1 MAKWFKLYDSK
12 FLLTEGLK
20 ALPFFLYKV
29 IILKITYS
37 QHITCILVWKR
48 IIMIHTMLLLKELPT
63 SKSLEKFVKRY
74 PDADIASISDFVNL
88 LRASSDISTALDKLL
103 AKHDLLQG
111 RWWVLVLLM
120 RQDDL
125 TSTPTDLAEKA
136 GVTKAT
142 MTGFIDGLFR
152 EGLVTRITDDVDRRK
167 LLIKLTNAG
176 QQKLDMVLP
185 DYYKKVG
192 ALMSLLN
199 ADQRKNLLVNIN
211 VLASGLDVM
220 K

>member
-1 MAKWFKLYDSK
+1 
-12 FLLTEGLK
+12 
-20 ALPFFLYKV
+20 
-29 IILKITYS
+29 
-37 QHITCILVWKR
+37 
-48 IIMIHTMLLLKELPT
+48 MLLLKELPT

-74 PDADIASISDFVNL
+74 PDADIAAISDFVNL

-103 AKHDLLQG
+103 AKHELLQG

-142 MTGFIDGLFR
+142 ITGFIDGLVR

-167 LLIKLTNAG
+167 LLIKLTDTG
-176 QQKLDMVLP
+176 QEKLDMVLP
-185 DYYKKVG
+185 DYYKKVS

-199 ADQRKNLLVNIN
+199 TDQRASLLVNVN

>member
-1 MAKWFKLYDSK
+1 
-12 FLLTEGLK
+12 
-20 ALPFFLYKV
+20 
-29 IILKITYS
+29 
-37 QHITCILVWKR
+37 
-48 IIMIHTMLLLKELPT
+48 MLLLKELPT

-74 PDADIASISDFVNL
+74 PDADIAAISDFVNL

-103 AKHDLLQG
+103 AKHELLQG

-142 MTGFIDGLFR
+142 MTGFIDGLVR

-167 LLIKLTNAG
+167 LLIKLTDAG

-185 DYYKKVG
+185 DYYKKVSV
-192 ALMSLLN
+192 LMSLLN
-199 ADQRKNLLVNIN
+199 ADQRASLLVNVN
-211 VLASGLDVM
+211 VLASGLAVM

>member
-1 MAKWFKLYDSK
+1 
-12 FLLTEGLK
+12 
-20 ALPFFLYKV
+20 
-29 IILKITYS
+29 
-37 QHITCILVWKR
+37 
-48 IIMIHTMLLLKELPT
+48 MLLLKELPT

-74 PDADIASISDFVNL
+74 PDADIAAISDFVNL

-103 AKHDLLQG
+103 AKHELLQG

-142 MTGFIDGLFR
+142 MTGFIDGLVR

-167 LLIKLTNAG
+167 LLIKLTDAG

-185 DYYKKVG
+185 DYYKKVS

-199 ADQRKNLLVNIN
+199 TEQRKSLLVNVN

>member
-1 MAKWFKLYDSK
+1 MCATKHP
-12 FLLTEGLK
+12 
-20 ALPFFLYKV
+20 ALNRESRIFYLHIV
-29 IILKITYS
+29 WSHII
-37 QHITCILVWKR
+37 
-48 IIMIHTMLLLKELPT
+48 IIRTMLLLKELPT

-74 PDADIASISDFVNL
+74 PDADIAAISDFVNL
-88 LRASSDISTALDKLL
+88 LRATSDISTALDKLL
-103 AKHDLLQG
+103 AKHELLQG

-142 MTGFIDGLFR
+142 MTGFIDGLVR

-167 LLIKLTNAG
+167 LLIKLTDTG
-176 QQKLDMVLP
+176 QEKLDMVLP
-185 DYYKKVG
+185 DYYKKVS

-199 ADQRKNLLVNIN
+199 TGQRASLLVNVN

>member
-1 MAKWFKLYDSK
+1 
-12 FLLTEGLK
+12 
-20 ALPFFLYKV
+20 
-29 IILKITYS
+29 
-37 QHITCILVWKR
+37 
-48 IIMIHTMLLLKELPT
+48 MLLLKELPT

-74 PDADIASISDFVNL
+74 PDADIAAISDFVNL

-103 AKHDLLQG
+103 AKHELLQG

-120 RQDDL
+120 RQDNL

-142 MTGFIDGLFR
+142 MTGFIDGLVR

-167 LLIKLTNAG
+167 LLIKLTDAG

-185 DYYKKVG
+185 DYYKKVS

-199 ADQRKNLLVNIN
+199 ADQRASLLVNVN

>member
-1 MAKWFKLYDSK
+1 
-12 FLLTEGLK
+12 
-20 ALPFFLYKV
+20 
-29 IILKITYS
+29 
-37 QHITCILVWKR
+37 
-48 IIMIHTMLLLKELPT
+48 MLLLKELPT

-74 PDADIASISDFVNL
+74 PDADIAAISDFVNL

-103 AKHDLLQG
+103 AKHELLQG

-142 MTGFIDGLFR
+142 MTGFIDGLVR

-167 LLIKLTNAG
+167 LLIKLTDAG

-185 DYYKKVG
+185 DYYKKVS

-199 ADQRKNLLVNIN
+199 TDQRKSLLVNVN
-211 VLASGLDVM
+211 VLSSGLDVM

>member
-1 MAKWFKLYDSK
+1 M
-12 FLLTEGLK
+12 
-20 ALPFFLYKV
+20 
-29 IILKITYS
+29 
-37 QHITCILVWKR
+37 VWSR
-48 IIMIHTMLLLKELPT
+48 IIIFRTMLLLKELPT

-74 PDADIASISDFVNL
+74 PDADISAISDFVNF

-120 RQDDL
+120 RQDNL

-142 MTGFIDGLFR
+142 MTGFIDGLVR

-167 LLIKLTNAG
+167 LLIKLTDIG

-185 DYYKKVG
+185 DYYKKVS
-192 ALMSLLN
+192 ALMSLLD
-199 ADQRKNLLVNIN
+199 ADQRKNLLININ
-211 VLASGLDVM
+211 VLASCLDVM

>member
-1 MAKWFKLYDSK
+1 
-12 FLLTEGLK
+12 
-20 ALPFFLYKV
+20 
-29 IILKITYS
+29 
-37 QHITCILVWKR
+37 
-48 IIMIHTMLLLKELPT
+48 MLLLKELPT

-74 PDADIASISDFVNL
+74 PDADIAAISDFVNL

-103 AKHDLLQG
+103 AKHELLQG

-120 RQDDL
+120 RQDNL

-142 MTGFIDGLFR
+142 MTGFIDGLVR
-152 EGLVTRITDDVDRRK
+152 EDLVTRITDDVDRRK
-167 LLIKLTNAG
+167 LLIKLTETG
-176 QQKLDMVLP
+176 QQKLDMVMP
-185 DYYKKVG
+185 DYYKKVS

-199 ADQRKNLLVNIN
+199 ANQRENLLVNVN
-211 VLASGLDVM
+211 LLASGLDVM